1 MEVIEMKT
9 ITPTELQSKLESE
22 EQVNLIDVRETEEV
36 AAGMIPGAEHI
47 PLGLIEFKHQD
58 LDKSKEYIM
67 ICRSGNRSGQACQ
80 FLEEQGYKVT
90 NMSGGML
97 EWEGEVK

>member
-1 MEVIEMKT
+1 MKT
-9 ITPTELQSKLESE
+9 ISPNELQSKIESGE
-22 EQVNLIDVRETEEV
+22 HLNLIDVRESEEV
-36 AAGMIPGAEHI
+36 AAGKIPGAEHI
-47 PLGLIEFKHQD
+47 PLGLLESKHKD

-80 FLEEQGYKVT
+80 FLEDQGYNVT

-97 EWEGEVK
+97 EWQGEVEF

>member
-1 MEVIEMKT
+1 MKT
-9 ITPTELQSKLESE
+9 ISPTELQSKLESGE
-22 EQVNLIDVRETEEV
+22 HVNLIDVRESEEV

-67 ICRSGNRSGQACQ
+67 ICRSGNRSGQAYR

-97 EWEGEVK
+97 EWDGEVQ

>member
-1 MEVIEMKT
+1 MKT
-9 ITPTELQSKLESE
+9 ITPSELQSKLESG
-22 EQVNLIDVRETEEV
+22 EQVNLIDVRESEEV

-47 PLGLIEFKHQD
+47 PLGPIEFKHQD

-80 FLEEQGYKVT
+80 FLEEEGYNVT

>member
-1 MEVIEMKT
+1 MKT
-9 ITPTELQSKLESE
+9 ITPTELQSKLESG

-47 PLGLIEFKHQD
+47 PLGSIEFKHQD

-80 FLEEQGYKVT
+80 FLEEEGYNVT

>member
-1 MEVIEMKT
+1 MKT
-9 ITPTELQSKLESE
+9 ITPTELQSKLESG

-67 ICRSGNRSGQACQ
+67 ICRSGNRSGQAYR

>member
-1 MEVIEMKT
+1 MKT
-9 ITPTELQSKLESE
+9 ITPTELQSKLESG

-67 ICRSGNRSGQACQ
+67 ICRSGNRSGQACH

>member
-1 MEVIEMKT
+1 MKT
-9 ITPTELQSKLESE
+9 ISPTELQSKLESGE
-22 EQVNLIDVRETEEV
+22 HVNLIDVRESEEV
-36 AAGMIPGAEHI
+36 AAGMIPGSEHI
-47 PLGLIEFKHQD
+47 PLGLIESKHQD

-80 FLEEQGYKVT
+80 YLEQQGYNVT